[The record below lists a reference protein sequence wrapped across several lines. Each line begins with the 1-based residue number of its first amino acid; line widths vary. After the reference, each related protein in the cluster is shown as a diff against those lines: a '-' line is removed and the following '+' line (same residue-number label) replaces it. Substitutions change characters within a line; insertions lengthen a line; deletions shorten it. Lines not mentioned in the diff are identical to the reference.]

1 MWAALIKYRAWGGL
15 VLLLAVAAVAWVGG
29 RHAAGQNHQAE
40 TAALKAKYA
49 QEKLDAE
56 QRHNAALQAALAQQ
70 QQWQQ
75 FAQKQGAELAQIRV
89 QLDKQT
95 ELLSK
100 DIDHAIEQDKS
111 SGHDGAGIGTNSLH
125 LYNRAFGY
133 PD

>member
-1 MWAALIKYRAWGGL
+1 MWAILIKYRAWGGL
-15 VLLLAVAAVAWVGG
+15 ALLLAVAAAAWAGG
-29 RHAAGQNHQAE
+29 RHAAGQDHQAE
-40 TAALKAKYA
+40 TDRLKAQYA

-56 QRHNAALQAALAQQ
+56 QRHNAALQAALVQQ

-89 QLDKQT
+89 RLDKQT

-100 DIDHAIEQDKS
+100 DIDHAIEQDKN
-111 SGHDGAGIGTNSLH
+111 SGHDGAGIGANSLH

>member
-1 MWAALIKYRAWGGL
+1 MWAALIKYRAWGVL
-15 VLLLAVAAVAWVGG
+15 ALLLAVYAVAWVSG
-29 RHAAGQNHQAE
+29 RHNAEQNHTAE

-56 QRHNAALQAALAQQ
+56 QRHTAALQAALAQQ

-75 FAQKQGAELAQIRV
+75 FAQKQGEQLAQIRV
-89 QLDKQT
+89 RLDKQS

-100 DIDHAIEQDKS
+100 DINHAIEQDKN
-111 SGHDGAGIGTNSLH
+111 SGHDCAGIGTNSLH

-133 PD
+133 QN

>member
-15 VLLLAVAAVAWVGG
+15 ALLLAVAAVAWAGG
-29 RHAAGQNHQAE
+29 RNAAEQAHQAE

-56 QRHNAALQAALAQQ
+56 QRHTAALQAALAQQ

-75 FAQKQGAELAQIRV
+75 FAQKQGEQLAQIRV
-89 QLDKQT
+89 RLDKQT

-100 DIDHAIEQDKS
+100 DINHAIEQDKS
-111 SGHDGAGIGTNSLH
+111 SGHDCVGIGTHSLH

-133 PD
+133 QN

>member
-15 VLLLAVAAVAWVGG
+15 ALLLAVYAVAWAGG
-29 RHAAGQNHQAE
+29 RHAAGQDHQAE
-40 TAALKAKYA
+40 TDRLKAQYA
-49 QEKLDAE
+49 QEKFDAE
-56 QRHNAALQAALAQQ
+56 QRHTAALQAALVQQ

-89 QLDKQT
+89 RLDKQT

-100 DIDHAIEQDKS
+100 DIDHAIEQDKN
-111 SGHDGAGIGTNSLH
+111 SGHDCAGIGANGLH

>member
-1 MWAALIKYRAWGGL
+1 MWAILIKYRAWGGL
-15 VLLLAVAAVAWVGG
+15 ALLLAVYAVAWVSG
-29 RHAAGQNHQAE
+29 RHNAEQNHAAE

-56 QRHNAALQAALAQQ
+56 QRHTAALQAALVQQ

-89 QLDKQT
+89 RLDKQT

-111 SGHDGAGIGTNSLH
+111 SGHDCVGIGTNSLH

-133 PD
+133 RD

>member
-15 VLLLAVAAVAWVGG
+15 ALLLAVAAVAWAGG
-29 RHAAGQNHQAE
+29 RNAAGQAHQAA
-40 TAALKAKYA
+40 TDRLKAQYA

-56 QRHNAALQAALAQQ
+56 TRHTAALQAALVQQ

-75 FAQKQGAELAQIRV
+75 FAQKQGEQLAQIRV
-89 QLDKQT
+89 RLDKQT

-100 DIDHAIEQDKS
+100 DIDHAIEQDKN
-111 SGHDGAGIGTNSLH
+111 SGHDCAGIGSHSLH

-133 PD
+133 RD

>member
-1 MWAALIKYRAWGGL
+1 MWAILIKYRAWGGL
-15 VLLLAVAAVAWVGG
+15 ALLLAVAAVAWAGG
-29 RHAAGQNHQAE
+29 RHAAGQDHQTE

-49 QEKLDAE
+49 QEKLAAE
-56 QRHNAALQAALAQQ
+56 QRHTAALQAALVQQ

-133 PD
+133 QN

>member
-1 MWAALIKYRAWGGL
+1 MWVALIKYRAWGGL
-15 VLLLAVAAVAWVGG
+15 ALLLAVYAVAWAGG
-29 RHAAGQNHQAE
+29 RHAAGKDHQAE
-40 TAALKAKYA
+40 TDRLKAQYA

-56 QRHNAALQAALAQQ
+56 QRHTAALQAALVQQ

-75 FAQKQGAELAQIRV
+75 FAQKQGEQLAQIRV
-89 QLDKQT
+89 RLDKQT

-100 DIDHAIEQDKS
+100 DIPHAIEQDKN
-111 SGHDGAGIGTNSLH
+111 SGHDCVGIGTNSLH

>member
-1 MWAALIKYRAWGGL
+1 MRAALIKYRAWGGL
-15 VLLLAVAAVAWVGG
+15 ALLLAVAAVAWAGG
-29 RHAAGQNHQAE
+29 RNAAEQAHQAE
-40 TAALKAKYA
+40 TAALKARYA

-56 QRHNAALQAALAQQ
+56 QRHTAALQAALVQQ

-89 QLDKQT
+89 RLDKQT

-100 DIDHAIEQDKS
+100 DISHAMEQDKHR
-111 SGHDGAGIGTNSLH
+111 GHECAGIGTNSLH

>member
-1 MWAALIKYRAWGGL
+1 MWAALIKYRAWGGPA
-15 VLLLAVAAVAWVGG
+15 LLLAVAAAAWAGG
-29 RHAAGQNHQAE
+29 RHAAGQDHQTE

-49 QEKLDAE
+49 QEKLAAE
-56 QRHNAALQAALAQQ
+56 QRHTAALQAALVQQ

-100 DIDHAIEQDKS
+100 DISHAILLDKN

>member
-15 VLLLAVAAVAWVGG
+15 ALLLAVAAVAWAGG
-29 RHAAGQNHQAE
+29 RHAAEQDHQTE
-40 TAALKAKYA
+40 TAALKAQYA

-56 QRHNAALQAALAQQ
+56 QRHTAALQAALVQQ

-75 FAQKQGAELAQIRV
+75 FAQTPGEQLAQIRV
-89 QLDKQT
+89 RLYKQT

-100 DIDHAIEQDKS
+100 DIDHAIEQDKN
-111 SGHDGAGIGTNSLH
+111 SGHDGAGIGTNGMH

>member
-15 VLLLAVAAVAWVGG
+15 ALLLAVAAVAWAGG
-29 RHAAGQNHQAE
+29 KRAAEQDHQTE
-40 TAALKAKYA
+40 TAALQAQYA
-49 QEKLDAE
+49 QEKLAAE
-56 QRHNAALQAALAQQ
+56 TRHTAALQAALAQQ

-75 FAQKQGAELAQIRV
+75 FAQKQGEQLAQIRV
-89 QLDKQT
+89 RLDKQT

-111 SGHDGAGIGTNSLH
+111 SGHDCAGIGANSLH

-133 PD
+133 SN

>member
-1 MWAALIKYRAWGGL
+1 MRAALIKYRAWGGFA
-15 VLLLAVAAVAWVGG
+15 LLLAVAAAAWMGG
-29 RHAAGQNHQAE
+29 QRAAEQNHQAE

-56 QRHNAALQAALAQQ
+56 QRHTAALQAALVQQ

-89 QLDKQT
+89 RLDKQT

-100 DIDHAIEQDKS
+100 DINHAIEQDKN
-111 SGHDGAGIGTNSLH
+111 SGHDCVGIGTHSLH

-133 PD
+133 RD

>member
-1 MWAALIKYRAWGGL
+1 MWAILIKYRAWGSL
-15 VLLLAVAAVAWVGG
+15 ALLLAVAAVAWAGG
-29 RHAAGQNHQAE
+29 RHAAGQDHQAE
-40 TAALKAKYA
+40 TAALKAQYA
-49 QEKLDAE
+49 REKLAAE
-56 QRHNAALQAALAQQ
+56 QRHTAALQAALVQQ

-75 FAQKQGAELAQIRV
+75 FAQKQGEQLAQIRV
-89 QLDKQT
+89 RLDKQS

-111 SGHDGAGIGTNSLH
+111 GGHDCAGIGTNGMH

>member
-15 VLLLAVAAVAWVGG
+15 ALLLAIAAAAWAGG
-29 RHAAGQNHQAE
+29 RHAAGQDHQAA
-40 TAALKAKYA
+40 TAALKAQYA

-56 QRHNAALQAALAQQ
+56 QRHTAALQAALVQQ

-111 SGHDGAGIGTNSLH
+111 SGHDGAGIGANSLH

>member
-15 VLLLAVAAVAWVGG
+15 ALLLAVAAVAWAGG
-29 RHAAGQNHQAE
+29 KRAAGQDHQTE
-40 TAALKAKYA
+40 TAALKAQYA

-56 QRHNAALQAALAQQ
+56 QRHTAALQAALAQQ

-75 FAQKQGAELAQIRV
+75 FAQKQGEQLAQIRV
-89 QLDKQT
+89 RLDKQT

-100 DIDHAIEQDKS
+100 DIDHAIEQDKN
-111 SGHDGAGIGTNSLH
+111 SGHDCVGIGASSLH

-133 PD
+133 SD